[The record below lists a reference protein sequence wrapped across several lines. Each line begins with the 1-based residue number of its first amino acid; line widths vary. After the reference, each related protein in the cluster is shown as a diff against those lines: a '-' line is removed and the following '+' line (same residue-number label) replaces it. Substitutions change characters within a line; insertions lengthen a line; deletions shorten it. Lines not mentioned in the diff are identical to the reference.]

1 MEFSIGMDWISISG
15 KINKTDG
22 DTRPVGYS
30 GIVEFALELAR
41 GFEGRLPT
49 LNTCHAP
56 KHYYAAFKSKET
68 GVVYAIS
75 NDLATQGWL
84 ISASGSACRN
94 IPSIGDIQ
102 EFLSVWKAHVT
113 RFDFCVDIFD
123 TDVTP
128 VREIESFF
136 LEHGHESEFKAK
148 LDTSVKDGGYIRGSR
163 ESERYYRYYDKAK
176 EQGLQVSWMRSEM
189 EYKGDLAQWAF
200 DGYYDLPAQ
209 MIGDTIRYLRTPD
222 SGLVKILQEIS
233 LGAVIDRQK
242 KPPAYHDREKW
253 LSDTVLKAFISL
265 CKEDGEAGMRVFE
278 LFAEEARLNQ
288 VFLP

>member
-1 MEFSIGMDWISISG
+1 MEFSIGMDWLSVSA
-15 KINKTDG
+15 KINKLEG
-22 DTRPVGYS
+22 DAKPVGY
-30 GIVEFALELAR
+30 GGVVELALELSRA
-41 GFEGRLPT
+41 FEGGLPT
-49 LNTCHAP
+49 LNSCHAA

-68 GVVYAIS
+68 GVVYNFS
-75 NDLATQGWL
+75 NDLASQGWL
-84 ISASGSACRN
+84 ISASGSACRH
-94 IPSIGDIQ
+94 IPPVGDLQ
-102 EFLSVWKAHVT
+102 NFLEVWKAKVT

-136 LEHGHESEFKAK
+136 LEHGHESEYKAK
-148 LDTSVKDGGYIRGSR
+148 LDTSIKDGGYLRGSR

-176 EQGLQVSWMRSEM
+176 EQGLNLSWMRSEM

-200 DGYYDLPAQ
+200 EGYADFPMQ
-209 MIGDTIRYLRTPD
+209 MVGDTIRYLRTPD
-222 SGLVKILQEIS
+222 SGLVKMLQAIS
-233 LGAVIDRQK
+233 LGAVIDRK
-242 KPPAYHDREKW
+242 KSPPAYHDREKW

-265 CKEDGEAGMRVFE
+265 CKDDGEAGMRVFE